1 MVSANFQQKRN
12 DKNSNRTNELQ
23 EEKKIQ
29 TKNKPYEQF
38 WPNETLISN
47 FKMSENVVQTQ
58 KTYIKRS
65 PNQMKSLLS
74 NVNRAHFGKHI

>member
-23 EEKKIQ
+23 EKKTQ

-74 NVNRAHFGKHI
+74 NVNGAHFGKHI